1 MQTGMQLNKSEES
14 LKIDLPFHKAWLEE
28 AEHCEVKDTLNSG
41 WLTTGPKVKNF
52 EEAFCNYIGCKHAI
66 ALNSCT
72 AGLNLALGIH
82 DFPEGDEVITTPM
95 TFPATANVIILQKMK
110 PVLVDIKPGTLLIDP
125 KKIEEKIT
133 KRTRAI
139 IPVHFAGHPCDMDAI
154 NDLAE
159 KYKLVVIEDAAHAIE
174 TKYKT
179 KKIGNMG
186 NTASFSFYAN
196 KNITTGEGGMVV
208 TNDDELA
215 EKFQIMRLQGISRDA
230 WKRYG
235 KSGYTHWE
243 QKMAGHKCNMS
254 DINAAI
260 GIHQLKKIDIFLNI
274 RRKYVA
280 MYDRGFADI
289 PEIQTLV
296 CHDNVDHAHH
306 LYIIAL
312 RLEQL
317 AVDRDGFLGAMQEA
331 GIGVAVHYIALHLQ
345 PFYVKNFNTKPQDY
359 PIASNYS
366 ERILSI
372 PLYPKMSEADVERV
386 IYTVK
391 GIVEKFRR

>member
-1 MQTGMQLNKSEES
+1 
-14 LKIDLPFHKAWLEE
+14 
-28 AEHCEVKDTLNSG
+28 
-41 WLTTGPKVKNF
+41 LTTGPKTKSF
-52 EEAFCNYIGCKHAI
+52 EEAFSSYIGCKHAI

-72 AGLNLALGIH
+72 AGLNLALAIH
-82 DFPEGDEVITTPM
+82 GFSEGDEVITTPM
-95 TFPATANVIILQKMK
+95 TFPATANVVLLQKMN
-110 PVLVDIKPGTLLIDP
+110 PVLVDIEPGTLLIDP

-133 KRTRAI
+133 PRTRAI
-139 IPVHFAGHPCDMDAI
+139 IPVHFAGHPCDMRAI

-159 KYKLVVIEDAAHAIE
+159 KYKLLVIEDAAHALE
-174 TKYKT
+174 TKYKG

-186 NTASFSFYAN
+186 NITSFSFYAN

-208 TNDDELA
+208 TNDGVLA
-215 EKFQIMRLQGISRDA
+215 KQFQTMRLQGISRDA

-243 QKMAGHKCNMS
+243 QTMAGHKCNMT
-254 DINAAI
+254 DINASI
-260 GIHQLKKIDIFLNI
+260 GIHQLKKIDLFLNI

-280 MYDRGFADI
+280 MYDHGFADV
-289 PEIQTLV
+289 PEIETLV
-296 CHDNVDHAHH
+296 CHDKVDHAHH

-317 AVDRDGFLGAMQEA
+317 TINRDGFLDAMQKS

-345 PFYVKNFNTKPQDY
+345 PFYAKNFNTKSQDY
-359 PIASNYS
+359 PIASSYS

-386 IYTVK
+386 IKTVRSLV
-391 GIVEKFRR
+391 IKFRR

>member
-1 MQTGMQLNKSEES
+1 M
-14 LKIDLPFHKAWLEE
+14 KIDLPFHKAWLEE
-28 AEHCEVKDTLNSG
+28 AEYLEVTDTLNSG
-41 WLTTGPKVKNF
+41 WLTTGPKTKSF
-52 EEAFCNYIGCKHAI
+52 EEAFSSYIGCKHAI

-72 AGLNLALGIH
+72 AGLNLALAMHG
-82 DFPEGDEVITTPM
+82 FSEGDEVITTPM
-95 TFPATANVIILQKMK
+95 TFPATANVVLLQKMN
-110 PVLVDIKPGTLLIDP
+110 PVLVDIEPGTLLIDP

-133 KRTRAI
+133 PRTRAI
-139 IPVHFAGHPCDMDAI
+139 IPVHFAGHPCDMEAI

-159 KYKLVVIEDAAHAIE
+159 KYKLLVIEDAAHALE
-174 TKYKT
+174 TKYKG

-186 NTASFSFYAN
+186 NITSFSFYAN

-208 TNDDELA
+208 TNDGTLA
-215 EKFQIMRLQGISRDA
+215 KQFQVMRLQGISRDA

-243 QKMAGHKCNMS
+243 QTMAGHKCNMT
-254 DINAAI
+254 DINASI
-260 GIHQLKKIDIFLNI
+260 GIHQLKKIDTFLNI

-280 MYDRGFADI
+280 MYDDGFAGV
-289 PEIQTLV
+289 PEIETLAY
-296 CHDNVDHAHH
+296 HDKVDHAHH

-317 AVDRDGFLGAMQEA
+317 KVDRDGFLDAMQES
-331 GIGVAVHYIALHLQ
+331 GIGVAVHYIGLHLQ
-345 PFYVKNFNTKPQDY
+345 PFYVKNFNTKSQDY
-359 PIASNYS
+359 PIASSYS

-386 IYTVK
+386 IETVRSL
-391 GIVEKFRR
+391 VTKFRR